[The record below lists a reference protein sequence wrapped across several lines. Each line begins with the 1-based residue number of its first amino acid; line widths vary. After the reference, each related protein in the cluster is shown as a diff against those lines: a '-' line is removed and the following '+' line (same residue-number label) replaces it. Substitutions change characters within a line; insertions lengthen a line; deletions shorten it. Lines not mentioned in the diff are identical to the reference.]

1 MCTVFD
7 SVSSNIDQVLS
18 INPSNVFVFGDFN
31 VHHKDWLTYSSGT
44 DQPGELC
51 YNFSISNDLT
61 QMVDFPTRIPDCDS
75 HSPALLDLFIS
86 SDASICST
94 MAFPPLGN
102 SDHVVVSVS
111 NDFPTNSQQD
121 APFHRMAYDY
131 SCADGDGLR
140 DHLRDVPWED
150 IFKLG
155 ASAAASEFC
164 KWIQVGIDVYI
175 PHRKYQVK
183 SHSSPWFSA
192 ACAAAIVHRNHFF
205 RLYQKEKSS
214 DSKVKFRQAS
224 NRCKRVLEAAKL
236 AYPNKTKEPITSQ
249 KLGSHDFWRIANSV
263 LNKCK
268 SAIPPLSNR
277 LEVLSSASDK
287 AKLFA
292 ENFSLNSNL
301 DDSGVSLPVFPS
313 RTNLKLHNFS
323 ITPKMVRK
331 VIMNFDLSKAFG
343 PDCIPVV
350 VLKNCEPELSYILA
364 ELFNKCLKESCFPD
378 CWKVSSVVPVF
389 KKVGERSTAKNYCPV
404 SLLSV
409 VSKVVNNR
417 IVDHLEKCG
426 LFSDFQ
432 YGFRSSRSTA
442 DLLTVVS
449 DRTARA
455 FNRSGATRAVALDIS
470 KAFDRVWHAGLLHKL
485 KSYGISGP
493 IFSLISS
500 FLSNRRLRV
509 VLDGKSSQEYPVN
522 AGVPQGSILDL
533 TLFLLYINDLPDD
546 VICDIAIYAD
556 DILLSILGVIGLLIC
571 GNNLNWL
578 LNLNLIYEACWIGV
592 RSGLLISM
600 LRKLSWFRLTG
611 LITMVLLL

>member
-1 MCTVFD
+1 M
-7 SVSSNIDQVLS
+7 
-18 INPSNVFVFGDFN
+18 
-31 VHHKDWLTYSSGT
+31 
-44 DQPGELC
+44 
-51 YNFSISNDLT
+51 
-61 QMVDFPTRIPDCDS
+61 
-75 HSPALLDLFIS
+75 
-86 SDASICST
+86 
-94 MAFPPLGN
+94 
-102 SDHVVVSVS
+102 
-111 NDFPTNSQQD
+111 
-121 APFHRMAYDY
+121 
-131 SCADGDGLR
+131 
-140 DHLRDVPWED
+140 RDVPWED

-164 KWIQVGIDVYI
+164 EWVQVGIDVYI

-183 SHSSPWFSA
+183 PRSSPWCSA

-205 RLYQKEKSS
+205 RLYQREKSS
-214 DSKVKFRQAS
+214 DYKVKFRQAS

-236 AYPNKTKEPITSQ
+236 AYANKTKESITSQ
-249 KLGSHDFWRIANSV
+249 KLGSRDFWRIANSV
-263 LNKCK
+263 VNKGK
-268 SAIPPLSNR
+268 SAIPPLFNGP
-277 LEVLSSASDK
+277 EVLTSASDK

-313 RTNLKLHNFS
+313 RTNLKLHNIS
-323 ITPKMVRK
+323 VTPKMVRK
-331 VIMNFDLSKAFG
+331 VVMNLDLSKASG
-343 PDCIPVV
+343 SDCIPVV

-364 ELFNKCLKESCFPD
+364 KLFNKCLKGSCFPD

-389 KKVGERSTAKNYCPV
+389 ENVGERSTAKNYRPV

-409 VSKVVNNR
+409 VSKVFKKLVNNR

-432 YGFRSSRSTA
+432 YGFRSCRSTA

-449 DRTARA
+449 DRIARA

-485 KSYGISGP
+485 KSYGISGQ
-493 IFSLISS
+493 IFGLISS

-522 AGVPQGSILDL
+522 VPQGSILGP
-533 TLFLLYINDLPDD
+533 TLFLPYINDLPDD

-556 DILLSILGVIGLLIC
+556 DTTLYSKCDRASDLRQQLELASELESDLRDTVDWGKKWLVDFNAGKTQLVSFDRSIDVKMGGSILEEKSSFKMLGLAFSSKLDWGSYIISIGKTASKKIGALI
-571 GNNLNWL
+571 
-578 LNLNLIYEACWIGV
+578 
-592 RSGLLISM
+592 RSM
-600 LRKLSWFRLTG
+600 KFLSPEVALYLYKSTIRPCTEYCCHVWAG
-611 LITMVLLL
+611 DPS